1 MRSVRRAASL
11 IGACGVLT
19 LTSCAPPPTP
29 TPGSLPALDDGGG
42 TPVTSSHRGAQGSII
57 FTEAELVRA
66 QRPLLDLLRQ
76 RLAGLQVRS
85 TPTCPEVMLRGRASL
100 VSSSS
105 PGVYLDGLPA
115 SNTCILQDLNPA
127 DLARVEVYPNGIP
140 ARPGYHVH
148 PYGLILIFARQAE
161 DHP

>member
-1 MRSVRRAASL
+1 MRSVGRAASL

-29 TPGSLPALDDGGG
+29 GALPALDDGGG
-42 TPVTSSHRGAQGSII
+42 APATSSRRGALGSIV

-85 TPTCPEVMLRGRASL
+85 TPTCPEVMLRGRATL
-100 VSSSS
+100 VTSSS
-105 PGVYLDGLPA
+105 PGVYLDGQPA
-115 SNTCILQDLNPA
+115 TNTCILQDLNTA
-127 DLARVEVYPNGIP
+127 DLARVEIYPNGIP
-140 ARPGYHVH
+140 ARPGYRVH
-148 PYGLILIFARQAE
+148 PHGLILIFARQAE